1 MASVAN
7 VLAISARNVQLLRE
21 IHEHG
26 VYDGLTGC
34 FNRTHGMKVLDS
46 EFQRA
51 RRARTPFSLVM
62 FDLDYF
68 KSVNDRYGHLCGDAV
83 LTAIGNRMREIM
95 RNSDVK
101 CRYGGEEFL
110 ILPPDT
116 PYDGAVHV
124 AESLRRELAKTTVV
138 WNGEAVSTTASVGV
152 AVAAIGELDARALI
166 GRADAAL
173 YRAKNE
179 GRNRVCVEADSAT
192 TANVGSSANRSTG
205 GNVESFPEPVG
216 QRSREGSRAARDP
229 S

>member
-83 LTAIGNRMREIM
+83 LNCDWQSDARDHAQQRRE
-95 RNSDVK
+95 V
-101 CRYGGEEFL
+101 
-110 ILPPDT
+110 P
-116 PYDGAVHV
+116 
-124 AESLRRELAKTTVV
+124 LRR
-138 WNGEAVSTTASVGV
+138 
-152 AVAAIGELDARALI
+152 
-166 GRADAAL
+166 
-173 YRAKNE
+173 
-179 GRNRVCVEADSAT
+179 
-192 TANVGSSANRSTG
+192 
-205 GNVESFPEPVG
+205 
-216 QRSREGSRAARDP
+216 
-229 S
+229 